1 MNVSINNASEWN
13 KRFKPGT
20 TVYIK
25 RMRLVQDGVMEAKTC
40 KPAFS
45 YSGGRF
51 NGTGAVAIIGDGTA
65 EYLTHLSMI
74 ESVLDNVSSGKKHEP
89 AK

>member
-1 MNVSINNASEWN
+1 MQAGIFIQWEH
-13 KRFKPGT
+13 
-20 TVYIK
+20 
-25 RMRLVQDGVMEAKTC
+25 
-40 KPAFS
+40 
-45 YSGGRF
+45 F